1 MTTWTPT
8 TDDRWPGAQGI
19 AFRAPSGHTATLN
32 DLLALDAYPIRV
44 NADGTIDDHAA
55 ASTPDVYAE
64 VNSEGSYTPT
74 AERDAASALA
84 REGWEPMRGYT
95 GQWGALVSNWFM
107 HASEF
112 VGGRLAADI
121 LASPGV
127 YVAVQ
132 ITPDGPDDDTD
143 VEPTEW
149 AVIRRTA

>member
-8 TDDRWPGAQGI
+8 TDDRWPGVEGI

-55 ASTPDVYAE
+55 VTPPDVYAA
-64 VNSEGSYTPT
+64 VDTNGSYTPT
-74 AERDAASALA
+74 AERDAARDLD
-84 REGWEPMRGYT
+84 RDGWEPMRGYT
-95 GQWGALVSNWFM
+95 GQHGAGRGSWLM

-121 LASPGV
+121 LAEPGV
-127 YVAVQ
+127 YAAVT
-132 ITPDGPDDDTD
+132 ITPLTPDETD
-143 VEPTEW
+143 AEPTEW
-149 AVIRRTA
+149 AVVRRTR